1 MGFERVCLMCVR
13 VHVGVHA
20 GEVMINIR
28 AVKVSRGEAVDG
40 KAPMTAKQT
49 TQEKVVQNK
58 TFQGHSF
65 SIHDSIQAPRENG
78 IMPAPVMAGI
88 LLMTLSSLQICG
100 SMLCNVPTLVSVKD
114 VT

>member
-1 MGFERVCLMCVR
+1 M
-13 VHVGVHA
+13 
-20 GEVMINIR
+20 NIR

-65 SIHDSIQAPRENG
+65 SIHDSIQAPREWDNASTCDG
-78 IMPAPVMAGI
+78 WHFVNDAII
-88 LLMTLSSLQICG
+88 SSNMRLNA
-100 SMLCNVPTLVSVKD
+100 L
-114 VT
+114 